1 MTTMRAVRAHKRG
14 GPEQLVYEN
23 APRPVPAAGEVLVSV
38 HAASVTNGELAWD
51 ATWTDS
57 FDGSGSDRTPIVPS
71 HEVSGVVAELGPGVT
86 GLSVGDEVYGLIPF
100 TRDGAAAEYVAAP
113 ADVLAAKPS
122 RLAHG
127 DAAAVPLAALT
138 AWQALVGKASL
149 ASGQH
154 VLVHGGAGGVG
165 SFAVQIAAALGAR
178 VTATASARNR
188 DFVSGLGADRVV
200 DYAGERFE
208 DLVDGADVVLDTV
221 GGETLARSWPVLRPG
236 GTLVSIVQ
244 PPDADD
250 AAARGARGVFFVV
263 EPDRPG
269 LEAITALID
278 DGRLKPVVDR
288 VVPLS
293 ATRGAYE
300 ALESEHPR
308 GKIVIRVVEDDGDG
322 VTG

>member
-86 GLSVGDEVYGLIPF
+86 GLSVEDEVYGLIPF
-100 TRDGAAAEYVAAP
+100 TRDGAAAEYVAVP

-122 RLAHG
+122 RLGHG

-149 ASGQH
+149 ASGRH

-188 DFVSGLGADRVV
+188 DVVSGLGADRVV

-221 GGETLARSWPVLRPG
+221 GGETLTRSWPVLRPG

-244 PPDADD
+244 PPDPED

-278 DGRLKPVVDR
+278 DGRLTPVVDR

-300 ALESEHPR
+300 ALESAHPR